1 MNFSERLQFAMN
13 NKVIDGVKGVKIIY
27 RHTKIP
33 PLSQARVLQQT

>member
-1 MNFSERLQFAMN
+1 MNFSERLQFAMD
-13 NKVIDGVKGVKIIY
+13 NKVIDGVKIIY